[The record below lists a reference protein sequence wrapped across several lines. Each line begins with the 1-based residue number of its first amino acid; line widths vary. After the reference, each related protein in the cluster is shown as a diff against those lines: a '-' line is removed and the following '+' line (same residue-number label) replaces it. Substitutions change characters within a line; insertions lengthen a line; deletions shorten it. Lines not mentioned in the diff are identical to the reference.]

1 MHPVRANLE
10 VEYLADMITNQGFLI
25 KPESTYTEIDTDKLI
40 NSSKFTD
47 CEFRC
52 DCGAFIGQDL
62 IGQTC
67 PRCKSEITLH
77 SLNFRYTGWIDLG
90 EHKIIQFGYYN
101 MLKRVLGNYLLKF
114 ILGDYKYDMA
124 VKYNEND
131 TEFADKQTTKKT
143 GRPSVN
149 SLSYIIKKIPKTKQ
163 QYQGIGHDEF
173 YRRFEEIIR
182 DCAGKNEEEEAEIL
196 IKNKDAVFT
205 SKIPIYS
212 TTFRPVTKTSETLF
226 YPKIKKYF
234 MMLVATYCKMGNM
247 VLPLELMKTLNT
259 IQNYYVDACEYLI
272 KSEMSKKEGFVRAQI
287 VGGTFSFSARGVV
300 ILDISLRADEI
311 DIPFNM
317 ALTAY
322 HYRMTHML
330 AVRNNMTLEQ
340 AYLFIQTY
348 KRDPRVIA
356 LLDEIMS
363 EGQYVVMLREP
374 TNNLESITLC
384 RIRRY
389 KFDDDTISIPPEPL
403 KGLNADFDGD
413 ALDLLF
419 LPKEVVPKFAAFH
432 LSCMTDYI
440 NQKFKINWLEWCD
453 IAAGIM
459 SL

>member
-1 MHPVRANLE
+1 MIPTRINLE
-10 VEYLADMITNQGFLI
+10 VQYISDMITNQGFLI
-25 KPESTYTEIDTDKLI
+25 KPESTLTETDTDKLI

-62 IGQTC
+62 IGQIC
-67 PRCKSEITLH
+67 PKCNTEITLH
-77 SLNFRYTGWIDLG
+77 SLNFGYTGWIDLG

-101 MLKRVLGNYLLKF
+101 MLKRVLGVNLLRF
-114 ILGDYKYDMA
+114 ILGDYKYDYA

-131 TEFADKQTTKKT
+131 TEFEAKQNSRKT
-143 GRPSVN
+143 GRPSAD
-149 SLSYIIKKIPKTKQ
+149 SLSFIIKKIPKSKHC
-163 QYQGIGHDEF
+163 YKGLGHDEF
-173 YRRFEEIIR
+173 YRRFEEILL
-182 DCAGKNEEEEAEIL
+182 DCCSKSDPEVQKLLDE
-196 IKNKDAVFT
+196 KDCVFT

-212 TTFRPVTKTSETLF
+212 TTFRPITKTSETMF
-226 YPKIKKYF
+226 YPKINKDF
-234 MMLVATYCKMGNM
+234 MQLVATYCKMDNM
-247 VLPLELMKTLNT
+247 VLPEETIQTLNA
-259 IQNYYVDACEYLI
+259 IQKYYVDACEYLI
-272 KSEMSKKEGFVRAQI
+272 KNEMSKKEGFVRAQI

-311 DIPFNM
+311 DIPFEM

-330 AVRNNMTLEQ
+330 AVRNHMTLEQ
-340 AYLFIQTY
+340 AYLFIQKY

-356 LLDEIMS
+356 LLDEIIARN
-363 EGQYVVMLREP
+363 QYVVMLREP

-419 LPKEVVPKFAAFH
+419 LPEEVVDKFSAFH
-432 LSCMTDYI
+432 LSCTTDYI
-440 NQKFKINWLEWCD
+440 NQRMKINWLEWCD
-453 IAAGIM
+453 ICAGIM

>member
-1 MHPVRANLE
+1 MHPVRTNLE
-10 VEYLADMITNQGFLI
+10 IEYLADMITNQGFLI
-25 KPESTYTEIDTDKLI
+25 KPESTYTEVDTDKLI

-62 IGQTC
+62 IGQIC
-67 PRCKSEITLH
+67 PRCKTEITLH

-114 ILGDYKYDMA
+114 ILGDYKADMA

-131 TEFADKQTTKKT
+131 TEFEEKQSTKKT

-149 SLSYIIKKIPKTKQ
+149 SLSYIIKKIPKSKLG
-163 QYQGIGHDEF
+163 YQGIGHDGLYEH
-173 YRRFEEIIR
+173 FEEIIR
-182 DCAGKNEEEEAEIL
+182 DCAPKTEEEEANIL
-196 IKNKDAVFT
+196 IQNKDAVFT

-226 YPKIKKYF
+226 YPKINKYF

-247 VLPLELMKTLNT
+247 VLPMEIRQTLNT

-330 AVRNNMTLEQ
+330 AVRENMTLEQ

-348 KRDPRVIA
+348 KRDPHVIA
-356 LLDEIMS
+356 LLDEIMA
-363 EGQYVVMLREP
+363 EGQYVTMLREP

-384 RIRRY
+384 KIRRY